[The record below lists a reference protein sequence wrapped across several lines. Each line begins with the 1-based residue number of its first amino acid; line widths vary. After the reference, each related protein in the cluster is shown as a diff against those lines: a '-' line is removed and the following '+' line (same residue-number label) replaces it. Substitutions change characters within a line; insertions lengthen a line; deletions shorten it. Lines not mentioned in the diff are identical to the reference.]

1 MAAVA
6 SKVQNTEAIQES
18 AIVLKDVPLKLRGA
32 SGVEYEAER
41 AASCLLAPK
50 AGDEVLVCLL
60 PDRRAYVL
68 AVLVRDAGGKTELA
82 VDGDLKLSAAH
93 GRVEI
98 VASEGVSVVTP
109 SDVEMVAGKLSIRA
123 VAATLASEAMTV
135 VGKSVHQE
143 IERVRVVART
153 LDATLDRFTQRAKQS
168 FRLIQ
173 ETDHL
178 RAERM
183 DYRAEK
189 AITMHGEHAI
199 VTAEELV
206 KVDGG
211 QIHLG

>member
-6 SKVQNTEAIQES
+6 MKIPNADAMQES
-18 AIVLKDVPLKLRGA
+18 AIVLHNEPLKVRGA
-32 SGVEYEAER
+32 SGVEYPAEC
-41 AASCLLAPK
+41 AASCLVKPQ

-68 AVLVRDAGGKTELA
+68 AVLVRNGATKTEIS
-82 VDGDLKLSAAH
+82 VDGDLKLCAQH

-98 VASEGVSVVTP
+98 AAGEGVAVVTP
-109 SDVEMVAGKLSIRA
+109 RDIEMVAGKLSIKTV
-123 VAATLASEAMTV
+123 VATFASEMVTM
-135 VGKSVHQE
+135 VGKTVHQE
-143 IERVRVVART
+143 VDRVKLVARSLDTT
-153 LDATLDRFTQRAKQS
+153 LERLTQRTKQS

-173 ETDHL
+173 ETDHV

-183 DYRAEK
+183 DYMAEK
-189 AITMHGEHAI
+189 SITMHGEHAI
-199 VTAEELV
+199 VTAQELV